1 MTFTLQIF
9 LDIKADKKSLE
20 SGILIDFEN
29 SNKYQRLKT
38 YEIMHFRYFLCPRK
52 NFICFF
58 ELSIINLFTAHDLHV
73 RTIKIDWSSTSYRN
87 LIYHETILV
96 LNVINEM

>member
-29 SNKYQRLKT
+29 SNKYQR
-38 YEIMHFRYFLCPRK
+38 RPRK